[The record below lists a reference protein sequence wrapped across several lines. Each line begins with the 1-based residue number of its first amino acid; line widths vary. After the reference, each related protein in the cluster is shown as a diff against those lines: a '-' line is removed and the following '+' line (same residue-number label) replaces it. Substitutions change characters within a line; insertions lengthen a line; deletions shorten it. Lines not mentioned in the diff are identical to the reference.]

1 MKKNDS
7 KRAITVELVRNGEVV
22 TVPDTATLL
31 FKGSN
36 GMCNEM
42 IRDGDRY
49 IGVFTQKDTSKVGK
63 FDAEVEVTYEDY
75 RIETFPEEGFIQFN
89 VHDNIECGVSYDKT
103 RRR

>member
-7 KRAITVELVRNGEVV
+7 KRAITVELVRNGEVI
-22 TVPDTATLL
+22 TVPESATLL

-42 IRDGDRY
+42 TMIDGKY
-49 IGVFTQKDTSKVGK
+49 VAVFTQQDTSKVGK
-63 FDAEVEVTYEDY
+63 FDAEIEVTYEDY
-75 RIETFPEEGFIQFN
+75 RVETFPEDKFIQFR
-89 VHDNIECGVSYDKT
+89 VYENIECGVPSEKN